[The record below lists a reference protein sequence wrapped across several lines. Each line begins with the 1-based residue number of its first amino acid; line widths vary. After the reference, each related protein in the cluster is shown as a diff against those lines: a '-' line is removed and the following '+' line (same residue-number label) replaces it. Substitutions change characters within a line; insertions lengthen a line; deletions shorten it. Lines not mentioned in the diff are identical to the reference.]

1 MPQLWVI
8 GGPNGAGKTTVADRW
23 FADRIPV
30 VSPDSI
36 AARRGVTAVQA
47 GKLAI
52 EEQEKHLAEQESFAV
67 DTTFSGK
74 RELALMRAA
83 KAAGYKVN
91 LVFIG
96 VPEPDLCMAR
106 IVQRVA
112 DGGHWVPPDDVRRRH
127 ARSLANFAEGFA
139 IADRTFVLDNAAL
152 RPRLILSW
160 ENGRIR
166 QHSCRIPQW
175 ALSAF
180 PADLL
185 GRLHVSDS
193 WNTL

>member
-36 AARRGVTAVQA
+36 AARLGVSAVQA

-52 EEQEKHLAEQESFAV
+52 EEQEKYLAQGESFAV

-83 KAAGYKVN
+83 RSAGYKVN

-96 VPEPDLCMAR
+96 MSEPDLCMAR

-127 ARSLANFAEGFA
+127 GRSLANFEKGFS
-139 IADRTFVLDNAAL
+139 IAHRTFVLDNAAL

-160 ENGRIR
+160 ENGRVR
-166 QHSCRIPQW
+166 QHSCRLPQW

-180 PADLL
+180 PAELL
-185 GRLHVSDS
+185 SQLTTSAS
-193 WNTL
+193 